1 VLANHSWFFAGDTD
15 RSDVNAPFFMV
26 VAMLSRKP
34 ETESGGAIVRRRVY
48 AASAVFLLLVMSDV
62 LAGGASVRP
71 VVGQQ
76 ATQRAPS
83 VVQIPIRLPLD
94 RLFQMAEVQMPL
106 QAGNWR
112 DWHSVY
118 GIKTKYRAWRGP
130 LHFDMRGDTLLVQAH
145 VRYWIKARKD
155 VLGALKLRS
164 SCGVEEPP
172 RQAIIGVLIRLS
184 WRPDWTLR
192 PEFRVVPTR
201 FLDRCEMTIA
211 DVDVTPLVGK
221 EFREQLED
229 RMRAAL
235 AALEPRL
242 RATREQAKR
251 SWSLLQQPVEV
262 GVGRWLLLNPQA
274 VALSP
279 LVAHGGSVD
288 AHLAVLMLP
297 TLFAGSEPVAAS
309 RPLPPLMR
317 FYPPWT
323 GLNLQ
328 LIVNLDYAG
337 LNRALNEL
345 LSSEPIE
352 IQGYRVGAEAVE
364 LGGEGQKL
372 RLNARLTG
380 DAVGD
385 LRLSA
390 SVVFIEEDQAFQ
402 LQDLDYTFLPDNPA
416 LEPLAQL
423 FQGHIRKTLE
433 AAANRDLKQRMA
445 DWTQQL
451 RKVLTRILPGDVR
464 LDLGSLRLS
473 QAQLSL
479 GNRGLRLRGLA
490 SGGILVEAR

>member
-1 VLANHSWFFAGDTD
+1 
-15 RSDVNAPFFMV
+15 
-26 VAMLSRKP
+26 
-34 ETESGGAIVRRRVY
+34 
-48 AASAVFLLLVMSDV
+48 
-62 LAGGASVRP
+62 
-71 VVGQQ
+71 
-76 ATQRAPS
+76 
-83 VVQIPIRLPLD
+83 
-94 RLFQMAEVQMPL
+94 
-106 QAGNWR
+106 
-112 DWHSVY
+112 
-118 GIKTKYRAWRGP
+118 
-130 LHFDMRGDTLLVQAH
+130 
-145 VRYWIKARKD
+145 
-155 VLGALKLRS
+155 
-164 SCGVEEPP
+164 
-172 RQAIIGVLIRLS
+172 
-184 WRPDWTLR
+184 
-192 PEFRVVPTR
+192 
-201 FLDRCEMTIA
+201 MTIA

-352 IQGYRVGAEAVE
+352 IQGYRLGAEAVE